1 MAFLTPRQQQKAKQ
15 ARKLYEAMG
24 TPTVTDLKSMIRMN
38 LIRNNEVTTGDVN
51 LAEKSFGPDVGSIKG
66 KTTRTKPTPVT
77 SNLIEI
83 PSELLSIHEDVTISM
98 DGLTVNALKF
108 LTTTSHDIYYRTS
121 QYVINPTAPI
131 YKNALMKYKESIGV
145 VNLES

>member
-83 PSELLSIHEDVTISM
+83 PSELISIHEDVTISM

-121 QYVINPTAPI
+121 QYVINPTASV
-131 YKNALMKYKESIGV
+131 YKKMC
-145 VNLES
+145 